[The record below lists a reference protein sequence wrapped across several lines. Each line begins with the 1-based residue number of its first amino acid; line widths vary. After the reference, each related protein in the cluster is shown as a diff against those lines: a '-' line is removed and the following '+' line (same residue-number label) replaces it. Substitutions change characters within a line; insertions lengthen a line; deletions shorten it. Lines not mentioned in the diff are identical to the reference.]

1 MQGSFSYRTCNDP
14 AHKPPQE
21 TDLDDGMFLPVSFLQ
36 GRGGNANPILI
47 SKGLFAAA
55 EQTLSPL
62 CEKRGWRLVEK
73 LSCVRVQLKDD
84 AHVDLALYA
93 IPDEEYTTLVEKA
106 LLAEDS
112 AARDGIRKRFAEDA
126 ELSTEV
132 YRSLSRAQIMLAH
145 RQEGWK
151 PSDPRKLEDWFRDAV
166 AKNGEHLRRVCR
178 YLKGWRDYRWED
190 TDCRLSSIALMAA
203 VVDAFEANPSLA
215 GEPNRDDKALLAVC
229 DRLHVFISAGIVNP
243 VLVRQRLDEN
253 WTTGQRRE
261 YLSAASDLAAHVH
274 AAIFGTNS
282 PSIAIAELRKAFGDR
297 IPDNPKLISDDSGL
311 ELKSSVAAPAVV
323 AGSEIERMRRAELA
337 AREIE
342 SRGQQT
348 KPWAK

>member
-1 MQGSFSYRTCNDP
+1 
-14 AHKPPQE
+14 
-21 TDLDDGMFLPVSFLQ
+21 
-36 GRGGNANPILI
+36 
-47 SKGLFAAA
+47 
-55 EQTLSPL
+55 
-62 CEKRGWRLVEK
+62 
-73 LSCVRVQLKDD
+73 
-84 AHVDLALYA
+84 
-93 IPDEEYTTLVEKA
+93 
-106 LLAEDS
+106 
-112 AARDGIRKRFAEDA
+112 
-126 ELSTEV
+126 
-132 YRSLSRAQIMLAH
+132 
-145 RQEGWK
+145 
-151 PSDPRKLEDWFRDAV
+151 
-166 AKNGEHLRRVCR
+166 
-178 YLKGWRDYRWED
+178 
-190 TDCRLSSIALMAA
+190 MAA